1 MKLLIFLY
9 MISNV
14 FNKIEKNN
22 FCNICKFVIENTT
35 KQINLKK
42 LCDSKNSENCIL
54 YIYRSKKIFR

>member
-1 MKLLIFLY
+1 

>member
-1 MKLLIFLY
+1 

-42 LCDSKNSENCIL
+42 LCDSKNSENCI
-54 YIYRSKKIFR
+54 YIFIEVKKYLDRIIN